1 MHLMREQSLLARLV
15 NIPLAVDLAEF
26 LPTVIW
32 RRKFSLWRWTW
43 RISAKSAAKGTLAE
57 NPSLWRIIC
66 PFGGGFGGE
75 SLPLA
80 VDLAENIPFGG
91 GDGNSLPTVGG
102 KETLGCDLFRQL
114 KSANPDFPDVRL
126 KNNIFS

>member
-1 MHLMREQSLLARLV
+1 MREQSLLARLV

-26 LPTVIW
+26 LPKVIW
-32 RRKFSLWRWTW
+32 RRKFSLWHWIWRWIW
-43 RISAKSAAKGTLAE
+43 RISAKSAAKGMLAE
-57 NPSLWRIIC
+57 NPSLWRRIC

-102 KETLGCDLFRQL
+102 KETLGCAIR
-114 KSANPDFPDVRL
+114 SPRVC
-126 KNNIFS
+126 